1 MLLPVS
7 ITTKPSF
14 PTWHLD
20 AGVYGGSMCNEYID
34 VVAGAM
40 WKLPPQ
46 AIVGSGLPYMVGRIC
61 YIFGFTGEQHFAD
74 CWLQHCY

>member
-1 MLLPVS
+1 
-7 ITTKPSF
+7 
-14 PTWHLD
+14 
-20 AGVYGGSMCNEYID
+20 MCNEYID

-61 YIFGFTGEQHFAD
+61 YTFGFTGEQHFAD
-74 CWLQHCY
+74 CWCNTCNELHSAACPFKPQALCCLCCRTVH